1 MQFLYPNFLWAL
13 GVLAIPIIIH
23 LFHFRR
29 FKTVYFSNVAFL
41 REVKEESATRNRL
54 RHWLVLLSRL
64 LFLTFLVL
72 AFAQPFIPQTDNSVA
87 DGQRTAS
94 IYIDNSFSMD
104 AIGDEVALLQRAKEQ
119 ALAVVNGYA
128 EGDQFQL
135 LTNDFEGRHQQLI
148 DREQFITYLDEV
160 GISPA
165 RKTLEQVEERMEL
178 ATSAQPNPDFYYIS
192 DFQANMATMEPDT
205 GHTNYLLPIP
215 AIATRNLSL
224 DSVWMDAP
232 VQLLDESVLLYL
244 RIYNHGDAPVED
256 ASLTLTLNGERKAI
270 GDVTVPANNYV
281 IDTMR
286 FTVAQQGWNAGVVNV
301 TDYPITFDDDY
312 YFSFFVPATI
322 EVLVINEEGF
332 SPYFAALSG
341 QQFLQVT
348 NARQDQLNYATFSNY
363 RLIVLNGLT
372 TIATGL
378 RNALEQFIEEGG
390 NVCIYPARNHDAA
403 SYASFLQPLAG
414 STYGSW
420 QSVVQSVG
428 ELNATD
434 DLLAGA
440 FSALPDNLL
449 LPSVKGYFPI
459 TSNTRSVLTPIAQLE
474 NGDLFISAARYG
486 AGELFL
492 VSTPLVTQY
501 TDLPKHALFV
511 VLTVQTALRGTA
523 DYALAY
529 SIGIEKTILLQG
541 ESNREQ
547 PYKIRG
553 RGEQAGIDFIPP
565 QSLQRNQTAIRL
577 ATANQTLGVDMVAG
591 IYELYHDAAPDDVLR
606 TLAFNYDRKESAVA
620 LLDDAALQSAF
631 SGQNV
636 ALLDTDSNSL
646 SAAVGNLSRG
656 VSLWK
661 LCLIL
666 ALLFMGMEVL
676 LLRLLPDR

>member
-41 REVKEESATRNRL
+41 REVKEESATRNRV

-64 LFLTFLVL
+64 LFLAFLVL
-72 AFAQPFIPQTDNSVA
+72 AFAQPFIPQTNNPVA
-87 DGQRTAS
+87 EGQHTACV
-94 IYIDNSFSMD
+94 YIDNSFSMD
-104 AIGDEVALLQRAKEQ
+104 AIGDQVALLQRAKEQ
-119 ALAVVNGYA
+119 ALTVVNGYA
-128 EGDQFQL
+128 EGDQFLL

-160 GISPA
+160 AISPA

-178 ATSAQPNPDFYYIS
+178 ATSGQPNPAFYYIS
-192 DFQANMATMEPDT
+192 DFQVNMATMEPDT
-205 GHTNYLLPIP
+205 GHANYLLPLP
-215 AIATRNLSL
+215 AIATRNLSI

-244 RIYNHGDAPVED
+244 RIYNHGDAPMED
-256 ASLTLTLNGERKAI
+256 ASLTLSLNGERKAI
-270 GDVTVPANNYV
+270 GDVTVPANSYV

-286 FTVAQQGWNAGVVNV
+286 FTVTQQGWNAGVVNV

-312 YFSFFVPATI
+312 YFSFYVPATI

-363 RLIVLNGLT
+363 RLIVLNQLT

-390 NVCIYPARNHDAA
+390 NVCIYPARNQDAA

-420 QSVVQSVG
+420 QSVAQSVG
-428 ELNATD
+428 ELNAAD

-440 FSALPDNLL
+440 FSTLPENLL

-459 TSNTRSVLTPIAQLE
+459 SSNTRSALTPIAQLE
-474 NGDLFISAARYG
+474 NGDLFIGAARYG
-486 AGELFL
+486 AGELYI
-492 VSTPLVTQY
+492 VSTPLATQY

-541 ESNREQ
+541 EANREQ

-553 RGEQAGIDFIPP
+553 VNEQAGIDFIPP

-577 ATANQTLGVDMVAG
+577 ATANQALGVDLVAG
-591 IYELYHDAAPDDVLR
+591 MYELYHDAAPDVVLR

-620 LLDDAALQSAF
+620 LMDEAALESAF

-636 ALLDTDSNSL
+636 ALLDTDGNSL